1 MKRKPKIIVFFSIF
15 FVLLVILISKMF
27 LANEKILENDNKDIT
42 LSVCVEEDR
51 EIMIENLL
59 KYYNNRYK
67 ENIQIEFTIIPSEP
81 MARKGV
87 CKKLQTELM
96 SGKGKDIYIVEDT
109 SRYMEGAESL
119 FEDSNKL
126 LYNGVLADMSKWT
139 EKDKSFQECFQPVM
153 EAGKVGEKQYLLP
166 ITFSVPVLVRE
177 GNGIDFAEETL
188 KPLGKL
194 IDEKSE
200 LLQEI
205 TPYMFTNSREWLG
218 NCIDYRKQK
227 VAISQKELEKVLQ
240 YEVKRTKSMVDFS
253 EEKFLP
259 NSNLQKNA
267 ETKHKRYQYIPMVT
281 LDGKP
286 MAKIMM
292 YAAIGR
298 NCKEKEKA
306 YRFVRLLWQKEFAE
320 GTGFL
325 MRYESV
331 GTRRICEGSI
341 YGCGHVPVRMASWE
355 NWGLNMN
362 CNETENVENTPE
374 QIESIKEFVK
384 TASKIQTARF
394 VNGLD
399 TAGSEVQTLFIAEDG
414 YTFRTDFPDIDE
426 RVKEA
431 AKILYRNAY
440 YIAME

>member
-1 MKRKPKIIVFFSIF
+1 MKRKPKIIVFFSLF

-27 LANEKILENDNKDIT
+27 LTNEKILENDNKDIT

-126 LYNGVLADMSKWT
+126 LYNGVLADVSKWI

-177 GNGIDFAEETL
+177 GKGTDFTEETL

-205 TPYMFTNSREWLG
+205 TPYMFTNSKEWLG

-240 YEVKRTKSMVDFS
+240 YEVKRTKSRVDFS

-286 MAKIMM
+286 MAKIMA

-306 YRFVRLLWQKEFAE
+306 YQFVRLLWQKEFVE

-341 YGCGHVPVRMASWE
+341 YGFGNVPVRMASWE

-362 CNETENVENTPE
+362 SNEAENTPE
-374 QIESIKEFVK
+374 QIANIKEFVK

-399 TAGSEVQTLFIAEDG
+399 TAGNEVQTLFIAEDG
-414 YTFRTDFPDIDE
+414 YTFRTDFQDIDE

>member
-1 MKRKPKIIVFFSIF
+1 MKKRRNRFIIIGS
-15 FVLLVILISKMF
+15 LLVISVGIFFISKVQKIPSHK
-27 LANEKILENDNKDIT
+27 EKVT
-42 LSVCVEEDR
+42 LSVCVEEHR
-51 EIMIENLL
+51 KIMIENLL

-67 ENIQIEFTIIPSEP
+67 ENIQIKFTIIPSEP

-166 ITFSVPVLVRE
+166 ITFSVPVLIRE
-177 GNGIDFAEETL
+177 GEGRDFTEETL

-205 TPYMFTNSREWLG
+205 APYMFTNSKEWLG
-218 NCIDYRKQK
+218 NCIDYRKQEVTTSK
-227 VAISQKELEKVLQ
+227 KELEKVLQ
-240 YEVKRTKSMVDFS
+240 YEVKRTKKEVDFS
-253 EEKFLP
+253 KEKFLP
-259 NSNLQKNA
+259 GRDLEKNV
-267 ETKHKRYQYIPMVT
+267 ETERKCYQYISMVT

-306 YRFVRLLWQKEFAE
+306 YQFVRLLWQKEFAE

-325 MRYESV
+325 MRYERG
-331 GTRRICEGSI
+331 GTRRICESSI
-341 YGCGHVPVRMASWE
+341 YGLGNVPVRTASWE

-362 CNETENVENTPE
+362 YNEAENTPE
-374 QIESIKEFVK
+374 QIANIKEFVK

-399 TAGSEVQTLFIAEDG
+399 TTGNEVQTLFIDEDG
-414 YTFRTDFPDIDE
+414 YSFRTDFPDIDE

-431 AKILYRNAY
+431 AKILYRNVY

>member
-1 MKRKPKIIVFFSIF
+1 MRKRKSVLIVVVVFLLVAVYIF
-15 FVLLVILISKMF
+15 FIGKIPRSSVHK
-27 LANEKILENDNKDIT
+27 EKTT
-42 LSVCVEEDR
+42 LSICIEEDR
-51 EIMIENLL
+51 KIMIENLL

-67 ENIQIEFTIIPSEP
+67 EKIQLEFTVIPTEP
-81 MARKGV
+81 IERKGV

-96 SGKGKDIYIVEDT
+96 SGNGKDIYIMED
-109 SRYMEGAESL
+109 SFRYMEGAEPL
-119 FEDSNKL
+119 FEDPNKL
-126 LYNGVLADMSKWT
+126 LYNGVLADMSNWT

-153 EAGKVGEKQYLLP
+153 EAGQVGERQYLLP
-166 ITFSVPVLVRE
+166 ITFSVPVLARE
-177 GNGIDFAEETL
+177 MEGTDFTEETL

-205 TPYMFTNSREWLG
+205 IPYMFTNSREWLG
-218 NCIDYRKQK
+218 SCIDYEKQK
-227 VAISQKELEKVLQ
+227 VTISQKELEKVLQ
-240 YEVKRTKSMVDFS
+240 YEVKRRKKGVDFS
-253 EEKFLP
+253 KEKFLP
-259 NSNLQKNA
+259 YSNLQKNE
-267 ETKHKRYQYIPMVT
+267 ETKHKRYQYMPMVT

-325 MRYESV
+325 MCYENG
-331 GTRRICEGSI
+331 GTKRICEDSI
-341 YGCGHVPVRMASWE
+341 YGCGYVPVRMSSWE
-355 NWGLNMN
+355 NWELNMN
-362 CNETENVENTPE
+362 YNETKNVENTPE
-374 QIESIKEFVK
+374 QIASIKEFVK

-399 TAGSEVQTLFIAEDG
+399 TAENEVQTLFIDEDG
-414 YTFRTDFPDIDE
+414 YTFRTDFPDIEE